1 MKYSWMGMTEL
12 IHRGGDIRVIF
23 VVVYVFLYVYC
34 MYVQYVCMLLIIF
47 VHKTRDCENR
57 YFFVW

>member
-1 MKYSWMGMTEL
+1 MTEL

-34 MYVQYVCMLLIIF
+34 MYVQYVRMLLIIF

-57 YFFVW
+57 YFSVW